1 MRAYKLEIE
10 INLDDEG
17 YILENNWILNA
28 IQEQLEGDEQIV
40 RYRINP
46 ILENE
51 ATTWRYLMEFIRVLS
66 YYLMGAKN
74 E

>member
-46 ILENE
+46 IHENE
-51 ATTWRYLMEFIRVLS
+51 ATT
-66 YYLMGAKN
+66 
-74 E
+74 

>member
-66 YYLMGAKN
+66 Y
-74 E
+74 

>member
-46 ILENE
+46 ILEKE
-51 ATTWRYLMEFIRVLS
+51 ATLWPYLMEFIRVLS
-66 YYLMGAKN
+66 Y
-74 E
+74 

>member
-17 YILENNWILNA
+17 DTLENNWILNA
-28 IQEQLEGDEQIV
+28 IQEQLEGDEKIV

-51 ATTWRYLMEFIRVLS
+51 ATP
-66 YYLMGAKN
+66 
-74 E
+74 

>member
-46 ILENE
+46 ILEKE
-51 ATTWRYLMEFIRVLS
+51 ATL
-66 YYLMGAKN
+66 
-74 E
+74 